1 MQKVTDNV
9 YVESETSICN
19 TSIVVTK
26 DGVVVID
33 TPMVPANAKKL
44 AADISRFGPV
54 RYVINSEPHGDHI
67 AGNCYFGGMVVTHD
81 GTRKALL
88 AAKPG
93 DITGMLQM
101 MSPDSL
107 PLDKEFHF
115 RPSDITFSERLTL
128 YLGAHSFHL
137 IHMPG
142 HTPYSLAVYV
152 TEERIVFTSDNVNL
166 GMPVFRDSIPD
177 KWLETLQLLEE
188 LDVDK
193 VVPGHGEVTDKS
205 CFSKMSRIVRSW
217 IDIVADA
224 IASGMSLEETL
235 EKVPQAEMFA
245 NMPKEGPGAG
255 FLRMNIE
262 KLYRTLKK

>member
-9 YVESETSICN
+9 YVESEISVCN

-44 AADISRFGPV
+44 AADIAGFGPV

-88 AAKPG
+88 KAKPE

-101 MSPDSL
+101 MAPDSL

-128 YLGAHSFHL
+128 YLGDHTFHL

-152 TEERIVFTSDNVNL
+152 PEERIVFTSDNINL
-166 GMPVFRDSIPD
+166 GMPVFRDAIPD
-177 KWLETLQLLEE
+177 KWLETLKLLEE

-205 CFSKMSRIVRSW
+205 CFAKMARNVQGW
-217 IDIVADA
+217 LDAVGDA
-224 IASGMSLEETL
+224 IAKGMSLEEAM
-235 EKVPQAEMFA
+235 EKVPQAEQFDD
-245 NMPKEGPGAG
+245 MPKEGPAAG

-262 KLYRTLKK
+262 RIYQILKK